1 MDIIDAHTHVFP
13 PELIARREDLLE
25 RDRWF
30 GALYANPR
38 ARMATVE
45 ELLASMDHAGVAR
58 AVTFGFAFADQ
69 GLCEAC
75 NAWVLDAA
83 ARHPQRLIPF
93 AVANPLAGDAAQ
105 QALRRALEAGAQ
117 GIGELMPDGQGF
129 ALSDEDGLPAVLGL
143 AREYERPVMVHI
155 SELLGHTYP
164 GKGSQGPAEAWR
176 LAVRFPANTFI
187 YSHWGGGLPFYT
199 LMPEVRRALANVY
212 YDSAASLYLYDDA
225 IFALAADWAP
235 DRILFGSDYP
245 LIPQE
250 RFLRRVRAARL
261 GEPVLRRFLGANA
274 SCLLAGRGR
283 PAGGGRGPDHG

>member
-1 MDIIDAHTHVFP
+1 MEIIDAHTHVFP
-13 PELIARREDLLE
+13 PELIARRADLLE
-25 RDRWF
+25 RDGWF

-45 ELLASMDHAGVAR
+45 ELLASMDRAGVAR

-117 GIGELMPDGQGF
+117 GVGELMPDGQGF
-129 ALSDEDGLPAVLGL
+129 ALSDEDGLPALLGL

-155 SELLGHTYP
+155 SEILGHTYP

-176 LAVRFPANTFI
+176 LAVRFPANTLI

-199 LMPEVRRALANVY
+199 LMPEVRRSLANVY

-245 LIPQE
+245 LISQE

-261 GEPVLRRFLGANA
+261 GEPALRRFLGANA
-274 SCLLAGRGR
+274 SRLLAGKGR
-283 PAGGGRGPDHG
+283 PAGGGREADHG